1 MKIAFDHTIFLI
13 QKYGGVSRYFCEVF
27 NNLKKKHQT
36 KILSPF
42 YQNNFLKDYNLD
54 VLKLK
59 KINYIPKYST
69 KLLNYSNLLINT
81 SYLKIWK
88 PDVIHKTY
96 YNDYKYSF
104 IKAKKI
110 LNVWD
115 LSHEIYHDMYNKPKN
130 WRPKRSALETADHV
144 ICSSRKTQKDLIN
157 FYEFDIKKTSV
168 VYQSAPNLTTNN
180 TLLRAKKKNLLFV
193 GSRKKYKNFDKL
205 LEAFSLNPQILNDFK
220 LICFGEEKLSK
231 EENYLL
237 EKFNLDNSN
246 IIFESGND
254 KKLSELYSNS
264 TALIYPSK
272 NEGFGFPP
280 LEAMSYGCP
289 VISSNNEAILEAT
302 SLNEFSFNPDDPKD
316 ILNKIE
322 KVIYSDETIEKLMN
336 YGLIQVK
343 KFSVENTFNAL
354 NDIYHKI
361 NSGI

>member
-1 MKIAFDHTIFLI
+1 M
-13 QKYGGVSRYFCEVF
+13 
-27 NNLKKKHQT
+27 
-36 KILSPF
+36 
-42 YQNNFLKDYNLD
+42 
-54 VLKLK
+54 
-59 KINYIPKYST
+59 
-69 KLLNYSNLLINT
+69 
-81 SYLKIWK
+81 
-88 PDVIHKTY
+88 
-96 YNDYKYSF
+96 
-104 IKAKKI
+104 
-110 LNVWD
+110 
-115 LSHEIYHDMYNKPKN
+115 
-130 WRPKRSALETADHV
+130 
-144 ICSSRKTQKDLIN
+144 
-157 FYEFDIKKTSV
+157 
-168 VYQSAPNLTTNN
+168 
-180 TLLRAKKKNLLFV
+180 
-193 GSRKKYKNFDKL
+193 
-205 LEAFSLNPQILNDFK
+205 
-220 LICFGEEKLSK
+220 ICFGEEKLSK